1 MLLFILYVCIDMYN
15 IYIYILSFVEG
26 TTLRNYLSKVLNCDP
41 MRITKKYTGNS
52 STPLSIKNE
61 ENMLSIE
68 EASLQDL
75 SSTLLPSSSLS
86 SYDNNYH
93 HMLSSYDNNYHHV
106 TIIMNLSYSY

>member
-1 MLLFILYVCIDMYN
+1 MYEYVFSCVCCCSYYTYYVLTCI

-68 EASLQDL
+68 YVIYLQL
-75 SSTLLPSSSLS
+75 
-86 SYDNNYH
+86 NYH
-93 HMLSSYDNNYHHV
+93 HLHYHHMIIIIIICYHHMIII
-106 TIIMNLSYSY
+106 IIM